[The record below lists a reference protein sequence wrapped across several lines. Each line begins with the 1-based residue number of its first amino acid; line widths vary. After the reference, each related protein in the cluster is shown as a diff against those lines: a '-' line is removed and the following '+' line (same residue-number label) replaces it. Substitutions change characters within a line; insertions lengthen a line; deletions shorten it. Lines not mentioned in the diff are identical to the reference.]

1 MKITV
6 FYDGVCP
13 LCVREVS
20 RWREA
25 PFSCDVEWFDITGQ
39 DEKLREKG
47 IDPRAALLEL
57 HTLTDDGQVRTSI
70 DSYGLLLSQLKRW
83 RWLGWLMLL
92 PVIRPMLKWT
102 YDWMTRVRLK
112 SEGRLPADCNSK
124 CDRR

>member
-13 LCVREVS
+13 LCLREVA

-25 PFSCDVEWFDITGQ
+25 PFTCEVEWLDITGQ
-39 DEKLREKG
+39 DEQLREKG
-47 IDPRAALLEL
+47 IDPASALLEL
-57 HTLTDDGQVRTSI
+57 HTMTDDGQIRTSI

-83 RWLGWLMLL
+83 RWLGQLMLL
-92 PVIRPMLKWT
+92 PVIRPMLKWA

-112 SEGRLPADCNSK
+112 REGRFPGSCNSQ